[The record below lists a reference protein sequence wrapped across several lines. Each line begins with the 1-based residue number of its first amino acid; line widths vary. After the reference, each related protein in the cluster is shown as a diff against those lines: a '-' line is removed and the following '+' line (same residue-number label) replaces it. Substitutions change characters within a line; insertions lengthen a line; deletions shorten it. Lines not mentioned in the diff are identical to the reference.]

1 MTLSSEPT
9 YYLPPSLQALDP
21 SAREV
26 DPNAYTWVQTTIIE
40 DDDLI
45 FGGKA
50 LCTWFEEERRP
61 KRRGR
66 VWKDYSKSGRSHKTQ
81 TT

>member
-9 YYLPPSLQALDP
+9 YYHPPHLQALDP

-26 DPNAYTWVQTTIIE
+26 DLNAYTWVQTTIIE
-40 DDDLI
+40 DGDLI

-50 LCTWFEEERRP
+50 LSTWFEEERR
-61 KRRGR
+61 RL
-66 VWKDYSKSGRSHKTQ
+66 VSST
-81 TT
+81 